1 MFRTPSICHA
11 VFLPDQNITLL
22 KRIRATLT
30 GGATVA
36 IWDLETPDPESDPA
50 AGDGVALFFRLTST
64 ALCYSG
70 KEYARWLRESGYNS
84 IRVIRPAL
92 APGYVLVVGK
102 SGACLRRNLTRI
114 R

>member
-50 AGDGVALFFRLTST
+50 AGDGVAFFSGSHQPRCAT
-64 ALCYSG
+64 AVKNTPDGFANPDTTAFASYGQL
-70 KEYARWLRESGYNS
+70 W
-84 IRVIRPAL
+84 
-92 APGYVLVVGK
+92 
-102 SGACLRRNLTRI
+102 RRAMYW
-114 R
+114 